1 MLLLRTL
8 AKAAVLFLLVNGLF
22 LAGDPLPALGRLSGY
37 NVVFPG
43 RPRYPFGEAPE
54 RAYTFTLANLE
65 AMVAAHEVSGPRA
78 AGEYRVFL
86 IGDSSVWG
94 TLLRPEE
101 TLAGVLNARQL
112 TAPDGRRIRVFNL
125 GYPTLSLTKDLLL
138 LERVRVY
145 QPDLIVWLVTLESF
159 PRSQQFESPL
169 LQQNAQAVRDLIARH
184 GLALDSSDPRLAD
197 ADAWSRTLIGQRRA
211 LADLLRLQLY
221 GPVWA
226 ATGIDQDYPDTF
238 TPRQEDLEPE
248 TEYYGLPQPLQA
260 EDLAFDVL
268 AAGHTLAGD
277 VPVVVVNEPI
287 FISQGA
293 NSDLRYNFYYPRWAY
308 DDYRQLLATEAQ
320 ARGWRYLDV
329 WDLVPGEAFTN
340 SAIHYSAAGAVVV
353 AERLWAGLFEQAP

>member
-1 MLLLRTL
+1 MGFIRIL
-8 AKAAVLFLLVNGLF
+8 AKAAILFVLFNGLF
-22 LAGDPLPALGRLSGY
+22 LISDPLTALGRLSGY
-37 NVVFPG
+37 NRIFPG

-54 RAYTFTLANLE
+54 RAYNFTLANLE
-65 AMVAAHEVSGPRA
+65 AMVAAHEVSGPRP

-101 TLAGVLNARQL
+101 TLAGALNARQL
-112 TAPDGRRIRVFNL
+112 TAPDGRRVRALNL

-138 LERVRVY
+138 LERVRAF
-145 QPDLIVWLVTLESF
+145 QPDLIIWLVTLESL
-159 PRSQQFESPL
+159 PRSQQLESPL
-169 LQQNAQAVRDLIARH
+169 LQQNAPAVRDLIARY
-184 GLALDSSDPRLAD
+184 GLQLDPGDPRLED
-197 ADAWSRTLIGQRRA
+197 TDAWSRTLIGQRRG

-238 TPRQEDLEPE
+238 TPRQEDLAPE
-248 TEYYGLPQPLQA
+248 TDYYGLARPLRA

-268 AAGHTLAGD
+268 AAGHAIAGD
-277 VPVVVVNEPI
+277 VPILLINEPI
-287 FISQGA
+287 FVSQGA

-308 DDYRQLLATEAQ
+308 DHYRQLLAAEAERQ
-320 ARGWRYLDV
+320 GWALVDL

-340 SAIHYSAAGAVVV
+340 SAIHYSAAGSQLV
-353 AERLWAGLFEQAP
+353 AERLEGILVEAE